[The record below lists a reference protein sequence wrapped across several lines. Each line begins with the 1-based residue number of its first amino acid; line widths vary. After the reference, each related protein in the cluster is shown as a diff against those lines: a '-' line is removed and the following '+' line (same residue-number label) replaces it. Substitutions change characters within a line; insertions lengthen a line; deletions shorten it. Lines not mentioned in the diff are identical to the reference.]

1 MKMDRFGCH
10 GWLRVTVD
18 DGDLRTVKVRLTHAL
33 AHPSYTDIS
42 IPEVIA
48 KRVKEMRDSSAA
60 KVGCLPLSPPT
71 RADI

>member
-1 MKMDRFGCH
+1 MKMDRFRCH

-42 IPEVIA
+42 LPEVIA
-48 KRVKEMRDSSAA
+48 KRVNEMRDSSAA
-60 KVGCLPLSPPT
+60 KVRDLPLSPPKH
-71 RADI
+71 ANI